1 MAWWTSFS
9 MRVTCFVNRRKRR
22 QLHRTSAEAA
32 VPGRGFDFL
41 AVFSCRRRDDL
52 VLAPGRILVPG
63 VGTGRLIFA
72 RVCDRVFRAGAST
85 GTRAAAWRRFFLLS
99 TLRSTGWLLLVG
111 GAVNDAGVTL
121 GTCWDIERVNG
132 RGPCTGTLGTGNGSV
147 ATSLWKPSGSAVKV
161 ALVDATMELS

>member
-22 QLHRTSAEAA
+22 QLHRISAEAA

-41 AVFSCRRRDDL
+41 AVFYCRRRDDL

-63 VGTGRLIFA
+63 VGTGRLVRA

-85 GTRAAAWRRFFLLS
+85 GTRAAAWRPFFLPS
-99 TLRSTGWLLLVG
+99 TLRSTGLLLLSG
-111 GAVNDAGVTL
+111 GVVNDAKVTL
-121 GTCWDIERVNG
+121 GTCWDIYRVNG
-132 RGPCTGTLGTGNGSV
+132 RGSFTGTLGTGKGSV
-147 ATSLWKPSGSAVKV
+147 ATSLSKPSGSDVKV